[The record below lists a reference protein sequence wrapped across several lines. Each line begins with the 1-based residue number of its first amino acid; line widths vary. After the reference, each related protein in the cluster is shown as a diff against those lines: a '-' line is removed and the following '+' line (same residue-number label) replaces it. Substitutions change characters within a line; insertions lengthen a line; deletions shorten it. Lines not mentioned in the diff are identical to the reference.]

1 MDILGELPES
11 TSNNKYILVV
21 SDYFTKW
28 VEAYA
33 LPDQTAQTV
42 ADVLVRDFICRFGA
56 PTYLHSDQGENFESH
71 LLKEVCQLL
80 GIKKT
85 RTTAYHPQC
94 DGQVE
99 RFNRTLLQMLKT
111 VGNEEQDDWDEH
123 LEYVVAAYRHS
134 HHESTGY
141 SAFYMMYG
149 RHANIPLDVIVGL
162 PPR

>member
-1 MDILGELPES
+1 M
-11 TSNNKYILVV
+11 V

-56 PTYLHSDQGENFESH
+56 PTYLHSDQGKNFESH

-99 RFNRTLLQMLKT
+99 RFNRTLLQML
-111 VGNEEQDDWDEH
+111 
-123 LEYVVAAYRHS
+123 
-134 HHESTGY
+134 TGLIKIMIFLKK
-141 SAFYMMYG
+141 SKKSDFFDL
-149 RHANIPLDVIVGL
+149 NQIFLI
-162 PPR
+162 